1 MSTAV
6 FRYRFIVGATLLA
19 ASLGA
24 CQITPSAPNTA
35 AAAAA
40 AVTDQPE
47 VATAVA
53 AGDQDAA
60 TERPKFEQFEDVP
73 VPQNA
78 RLDLERSLILGS
90 RDGWI
95 GRLVYGAPF
104 SMTQMFVFFEQEM
117 LRFGWQPLT
126 AVRAAIST
134 LSFQRGNRIATIVLE
149 RRITG
154 GATVSMTMA
163 PAAVSGGVPAQ

>member
-6 FRYRFIVGATLLA
+6 FRYRYIVGATLLA

-24 CQITPSAPNTA
+24 CQITPSAPDTA
-35 AAAAA
+35 ATAA
-40 AVTDQPE
+40 AVTNQPE
-47 VATAVA
+47 VANAVA
-53 AGDQDAA
+53 ADDQNAA
-60 TERPKFEQFEDVP
+60 TERPKFEQFDDVP

-134 LSFQRGNRIATIVLE
+134 LSFQRGNRIATIILE
-149 RRITG
+149 QRIRLMVTLR
-154 GATVSMTMA
+154 THVSTIKM
-163 PAAVSGGVPAQ
+163 Q

>member
-6 FRYRFIVGATLLA
+6 FRYRYIVGATLLA

-24 CQITPSAPNTA
+24 CQIAPGTPNTA
-35 AAAAA
+35 AVV

-47 VATAVA
+47 VAASGA
-53 AGDQDAA
+53 AGGDQNAA
-60 TERPKFEQFEDVP
+60 TERPKFEQFDDVP

-78 RLDLERSLILGS
+78 RVDLERSLILGS

-134 LSFQRGNRIATIVLE
+134 LSFQRGNRIATIILE
-149 RRITG
+149 QRTMG
-154 GATVSMTMA
+154 GAIVSITMA
-163 PAAVSGGVPAQ
+163 PAAVSGGVPTQ

>member
-6 FRYRFIVGATLLA
+6 FRYRYIVGATLLA

-24 CQITPSAPNTA
+24 CQITPSAPDTA
-35 AAAAA
+35 AGA

-53 AGDQDAA
+53 DQNAA
-60 TERPKFEQFEDVP
+60 TERPKFEQFDDVP

-134 LSFQRGNRIATIVLE
+134 LSFQRGNRIATIILE
-149 RRITG
+149 QRITG

>member
-6 FRYRFIVGATLLA
+6 FRYRYIVGATLLA

-24 CQITPSAPNTA
+24 CQITPSAPDT

-40 AVTDQPE
+40 AVTNQPE
-47 VATAVA
+47 VANAVA
-53 AGDQDAA
+53 ADDQNAA
-60 TERPKFEQFEDVP
+60 TERPKFEQFDDVP

-117 LRFGWQPLT
+117 LRFGWRPLT

-134 LSFQRGNRIATIVLE
+134 LSFQRGDRIATIILE
-149 RRITG
+149 QRITG
-154 GATVSMTMA
+154 SATVSMTMA
-163 PAAVSGGVPAQ
+163 PAVVNGSVPAQ

>member
-6 FRYRFIVGATLLA
+6 FRYRYIVGVTLLA

-24 CQITPSAPNTA
+24 CQITPSAPDTA
-35 AAAAA
+35 AAAG
-40 AVTDQPE
+40 VTDQPE

-53 AGDQDAA
+53 GGDQNAA
-60 TERPKFEQFEDVP
+60 TERPKFEQFDDVP

-134 LSFQRGNRIATIVLE
+134 LSFQRGNRIATIILE
-149 RRITG
+149 QRITG